1 MIIKTREESKM
12 MGVQAVDVESI
23 LNELMDWQKQCRDDG
38 YDDAVRFAMINS
50 FEDII
55 LNSLVEG

>member
-1 MIIKTREESKM
+1 MIIKTKQEAAEY
-12 MGVQAVDVESI
+12 GVQEVDVENI
-23 LNELMDWQKQCRDDG
+23 LIELQNWQWHLHDDG
-38 YDDAVRFAMINS
+38 CEDAVRYAMINT